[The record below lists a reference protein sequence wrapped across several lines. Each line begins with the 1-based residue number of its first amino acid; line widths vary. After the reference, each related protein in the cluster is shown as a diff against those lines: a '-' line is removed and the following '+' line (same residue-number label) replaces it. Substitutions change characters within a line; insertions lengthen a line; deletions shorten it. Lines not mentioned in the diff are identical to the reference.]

1 MNGQLPGGMT
11 LPSSSGHIPHALP
24 DPPPLSWRL
33 SDAVTVQPPV
43 GHVNLSGESTAVNV
57 PTGIVTSASPRTKL
71 VLTSLRLNTKVG
83 GRETALFPLVLGNFF
98 APSAANAPVQMAN
111 RSKPSPS
118 LFFMRSNPLIAICC
132 RAPNRP
138 AAADYTAQQQGGQG
152 ARSRS

>member
-83 GRETALFPLVLGNFF
+83 VIPLSVGQFFRALRCECAG
-98 APSAANAPVQMAN
+98 AN
-111 RSKPSPS
+111 
-118 LFFMRSNPLIAICC
+118 
-132 RAPNRP
+132 
-138 AAADYTAQQQGGQG
+138 
-152 ARSRS
+152 